1 MTKRSILRS
10 RARGRAST
18 VRAGAL
24 ASAIWVVVGCG
35 SEDPPL
41 TSSEDSGTK
50 NEPRRDAGVP
60 KADAKAPTRVEM
72 DPAMVGLGDDDA
84 DADGFTAA
92 DGDCN
97 DTDKTVNP
105 GSYDFPGDSVD
116 DDCSGDAA
124 TEEETCDKMLKID
137 SSDAKDAARALGL
150 CKFVGEDEKGWGV
163 VSARFTDASGTGKLS
178 DPRAIGVLPD
188 FGAAKPS
195 AGGAFLALSSGVA
208 RAPNQPGYTSDCDA
222 LDATCPLGGLLGCSG
237 GGAPPPGYPKE
248 APSCKAATSIFSSG
262 TKVFNQAALEL
273 KIRVPNN
280 ASSFSFDSI
289 FYTYEFPKFICS
301 KFNDFFVVF
310 KEPKPEDLAD
320 SNIVFDTNGDSIG
333 VNTGLL
339 SVCDASTQTANA
351 AKQFDCAQGTALL
364 KGTGYGPGEST
375 CPDAGGAAT
384 GWLHTQAP
392 VDGGEIITVR
402 FAIWDTNDAILD
414 STVLVDAFKWSPDDS
429 EVGTVPVIP
438 I

>member
-1 MTKRSILRS
+1 MTKRVILM
-10 RARGRAST
+10 
-18 VRAGAL
+18 
-24 ASAIWVVVGCG
+24 ASAIWLAVGCG

-41 TSSEDSGTK
+41 SSGRGDAGTK
-50 NEPRRDAGVP
+50 GEPTPRDAGTVKP
-60 KADAKAPTRVEM
+60 DAKAPPSNNMNPPT
-72 DPAMVGLGDDDA
+72 ASVGEDDSDE
-84 DADGFTAA
+84 DGFTVD

-97 DTDKTVNP
+97 DSDKNVNP
-105 GSYDFPGDSVD
+105 GAYDFPGDLVD

-124 TEEETCDKMLKID
+124 EESEACDGTLKLD

-150 CKFVGEDEKGWGV
+150 CKFVGENEKGWGV
-163 VSARFTDASGTGKLS
+163 VSARFTDASGAGKLS
-178 DPRAIGVLPD
+178 DPRAVGILPD
-188 FGAAKPS
+188 FGAAKPTD
-195 AGGAFLALSSGVA
+195 GGAFLAMSSGVA
-208 RAPNQPGYTSDCDA
+208 RAPNQAGYTSDCDA

-237 GGAPPPGYPKE
+237 GLAPPAGYPKE
-248 APSCKAATSIFSSG
+248 APSCKAATSIFSPG

-280 ASSFSFDSI
+280 ASSFEFDSI

-310 KEPKPEDLAD
+310 KEPKPKDLPD

-339 SVCDASTQTANA
+339 AVCDKSTQMADA
-351 AKQFDCAQGTALL
+351 PKQFACAQGTALL
-364 KGTGYGPGEST
+364 KGTGYGAGEST

-384 GWLHTQAP
+384 GWLHTKAP

>member
-1 MTKRSILRS
+1 MTKRLILM
-10 RARGRAST
+10 
-18 VRAGAL
+18 
-24 ASAIWVVVGCG
+24 ASAIWLATGCG
-35 SEDPPL
+35 SEDPPFV
-41 TSSEDSGTK
+41 SEHDAG
-50 NEPRRDAGVP
+50 PRTQAPRDAGKP
-60 KADAKAPTRVEM
+60 DAKAAAAN
-72 DPAMVGLGDDDA
+72 AMNPPVTNAGNADE
-84 DADGFTAA
+84 DADGDGFSTAE
-92 DGDCN
+92 GDCN
-97 DTDKTVNP
+97 DVDDKVNP
-105 GSYDFPGDSVD
+105 GTYDFPGDALD

-124 TEEETCDKMLKID
+124 TEAETCDKTLQID

-150 CKFVGEDEKGWGV
+150 CKFVGENDKGWGV

-178 DPRAIGVLPD
+178 DPRAVGILPD
-188 FGAAKPS
+188 FGAAKPG
-195 AGGAFLALSSGVA
+195 AGDAFLALSSGVA

-222 LDATCPLGGLLGCSG
+222 LDATCPLGGLIGCSG

-248 APSCKAATSIFSSG
+248 APSCKAPTSIFMAG

-289 FYTYEFPKFICS
+289 FYTYEFPKFVCS

-310 KEPKPEDLAD
+310 KEPKPADLPD
-320 SNIVFDTNGDSIG
+320 TNIVFDTNGDSIG

-339 SVCDASTQTANA
+339 SVCDASSQKADA
-351 AKQFDCAQGTALL
+351 PKRFECAQGPALL

-384 GWLHTQAP
+384 GWLHTKAP

-414 STVLVDAFKWSPDDS
+414 STVLVDNFKWSPNDS
-429 EVGTVPVIP
+429 AVGTEPVILL
-438 I
+438 